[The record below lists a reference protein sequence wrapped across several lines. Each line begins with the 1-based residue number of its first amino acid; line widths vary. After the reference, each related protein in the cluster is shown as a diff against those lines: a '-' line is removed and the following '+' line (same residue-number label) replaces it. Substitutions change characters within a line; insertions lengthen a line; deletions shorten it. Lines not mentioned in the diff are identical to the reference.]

1 MSIVGVGYC
10 FLVASAVLP
19 LVSSHPLGFSQG
31 LMAVM
36 LALAMG
42 VGGLVSRWDLR
53 NRIDLMKASTLII
66 LCLAVGGV
74 KISGAFMRPASDYVI
89 NQRDHTL
96 SSSFGREPNSGS
108 TLPAVHEIAGSG
120 QAMTVR

>member
-1 MSIVGVGYC
+1 
-10 FLVASAVLP
+10 
-19 LVSSHPLGFSQG
+19 
-31 LMAVM
+31 
-36 LALAMG
+36 
-42 VGGLVSRWDLR
+42 
-53 NRIDLMKASTLII
+53 MKASTLII